1 MKPEKPEKPSNDN
14 TPDNLVSFA
23 RRGAP
28 PPPQLPEELVF
39 EKLPD
44 NCEVLPLVTT
54 HDIPVARVLQQA
66 LDAGLEE
73 VVVVG
78 YTDRGTEFFMA
89 NVADGAAVLWHLE
102 RAKIKLLTERNEDGT
117 VPG

>member
-28 PPPQLPEELVF
+28 PEEPVF

-78 YTDRGTEFFMA
+78 YTSEGAEFFMA